1 MGLQSIVLEK
11 KIIKVFIPQAVKAAF
26 GIDFQLPG
34 ELKIV
39 LELYCLFIWV
49 GHSFP
54 FSILAPTV
62 TNCC

>member
-1 MGLQSIVLEK
+1 MSLQSVVLEK
-11 KIIKVFIPQAVKAAF
+11 IFRGFIQHVIEAAF

-39 LELYCLFIWV
+39 LELHCLFIWV
-49 GHSFP
+49 GQSLP
-54 FSILAPTV
+54 FSILALTV